1 MAFDA
6 YMKVDGVEG
15 ESTAKG
21 HEKEIEV
28 LSFSFGASN
37 PSSVGPGTTGIAAS
51 RVSVSSFNF
60 MKRTD
65 KTSAILFQKCCAGK
79 HIKEVVLTMLK
90 ASGDSGQA
98 PFLKYTFTDV
108 MVDSIQ
114 WSGSPGGDDVP
125 TESVS
130 FAFAKVAIE
139 YQQQATSGGAVGQ
152 PVVAEW
158 DLTTVAGA

>member
-1 MAFDA
+1 MSFDA

-15 ESTAKG
+15 ETTAKG
-21 HEKEIEV
+21 HEKEIEI

-51 RVSVSSFNF
+51 RVQISSFNI

-65 KTSAILFQKCCAGK
+65 KTSPILFQKCCAGK
-79 HIKEVVLTMLK
+79 HLKEIVLTMLK

-98 PFLKYTFTDV
+98 PFLKYTFTDC

-114 WSGSPGGDDVP
+114 WSGAPGGDDQP
-125 TESVS
+125 TESLS
-130 FAFAKVAIE
+130 FAFAKVAVE
-139 YQQQATSGGAVGQ
+139 YQQQATAGGAVGQ